1 MKLTKA
7 RFAAASTMGVGLL
20 LASSIYSS
28 TVPLDPNT
36 FLTMLERYVTED
48 AATEDAYYAAV
59 DPDNRKTTYADWLF
73 ETGFID
79 DPLDYR
85 TTGAFAD
92 HADVAVTHQN
102 VADLGFIRRMR
113 VRCEPSC
120 EAPNPDIYSVIEN
133 YRTFD
138 DAASRTNRLASVT
151 MEWTS
156 AADGSRPSNKFVVFY
171 AYTGTDERD
180 ESPGVSFQPDLDGRG
195 QKAIPGLCN
204 TCHGGAP
211 KSLVSDGT
219 YRANGNTGGL
229 FLPLD
234 LDNFA
239 FDPDRPEL
247 SRAAQEAAYKRMNEI
262 VLLSRR
268 SQMKLD
274 EEAGMHR
281 LAAAHELI
289 EGWYG
294 GPGMPAETFDGEF
307 VPAGW
312 LPPFAPEG
320 ADELYLRAVAPAC
333 RSCHAQQKRELDFGT
348 YDGFMVFE
356 DAHRDL
362 VLSVECG
369 LDDDSGERG
378 DGRDDQAVMPLALE
392 TYEIFWATEQATIF
406 KDHLGSFDCS
416 SR

>member
-59 DPDNRKTTYADWLF
+59 DPDNKKTTYADWLF

-113 VRCEPSC
+113 IRCEPSC

-211 KSLVSDGT
+211 RSLVSDGT
-219 YRANGNTGGL
+219 YRANGNTGGQIAAPIWHDFMAVAHKDMNIPTIPGL
-229 FLPLD
+229 QPHPAQLAEQERIAALRITDPALAAQITGEAEAAAKASRKLPDAARDALRRMSSD
-234 LDNFA
+234 LRKAAGLAEKPSGGGASPPSPGTLPPGTPAPGTPAPAKKPAD
-239 FDPDRPEL
+239 
-247 SRAAQEAAYKRMNEI
+247 RAA
-262 VLLSRR
+262 
-268 SQMKLD
+268 
-274 EEAGMHR
+274 
-281 LAAAHELI
+281 
-289 EGWYG
+289 
-294 GPGMPAETFDGEF
+294 
-307 VPAGW
+307 
-312 LPPFAPEG
+312 LPPAPG
-320 ADELYLRAVAPAC
+320 RTAGVGVGP
-333 RSCHAQQKRELDFGT
+333 
-348 YDGFMVFE
+348 DGGV
-356 DAHRDL
+356 
-362 VLSVECG
+362 
-369 LDDDSGERG
+369 
-378 DGRDDQAVMPLALE
+378 P
-392 TYEIFWATEQATIF
+392 
-406 KDHLGSFDCS
+406 
-416 SR
+416 